1 MIISDLDITI
11 GELVERGLLNL
22 DLINDLSINDL
33 LNLIDDLNS

>member
-1 MIISDLDITI
+1 MIMSDLDITI
-11 GELVERGLLNL
+11 GEVVERGLLNL